1 MSKNIAAAVED
12 LVTPIVEANNMELV
26 DVNYVKEGGR
36 WFLRLFIDKPGGVD
50 LDDCQ
55 LVSREVEPVLDEY
68 DPIPNSY
75 TLEVSS
81 PGIERPLKKLSDF
94 ERFQGERISLNTF
107 GPVDGQRRFTGLL
120 KGVEGDNVRLDVG
133 GQDVLISFEQVAKA
147 KLVPEFDNSGG

>member
-1 MSKNIAAAVED
+1 LSKNIAARIEE
-12 LVTPIVEANNMELV
+12 LVAPIIEANNMELV
-26 DVNYVKEGGR
+26 EVSYVKESGR

-55 LVSREVEPVLDEY
+55 LISREVEPVIDEH

-81 PGIERPLKKLSDF
+81 PGLERPLKKLSDF
-94 ERFQGERISLNTF
+94 ERFRGRLVNLSTF
-107 GPVDGQRRFTGLL
+107 GPVNGQRRFKGVL
-120 KGVEGDNVRLDVG
+120 KGVEGEDVKLDAG